1 MAVPHKT
8 DERLRKIII
17 LLSLTFYQVYLN
29 LIFSYFLDIQ
39 ARVERWESESS
50 ESKDIELV
58 EISADSA
65 GMFLTRG
72 SSLTQST
79 RQELICLSLLKM
91 NTN

>member
-58 EISADSA
+58 EEISGAVQ
-65 GMFLTRG
+65 GC
-72 SSLTQST
+72 SSLWDRHWPIQ
-79 RQELICLSLLKM
+79 QDK
-91 NTN
+91 N